1 MRALFLAVL
10 LRDLRLAARR
20 RIDALLPLVF
30 FIVALSLFPLG
41 VGPEPQTL
49 RHIAPGVVWVC
60 ALLATMLSV
69 QQLYAGDQADG
80 SLEQMLLAPAAGHR
94 AGAGQV
100 HGALAAQRR
109 AAGGGVAAGGH
120 AVRHVAAG
128 HGLLV
133 LGLLLGTPV
142 LSLLG
147 GLGAALTLGLR
158 SGGMLLILIV
168 LPLAM
173 PVLIFGTGA
182 VGSHRGRA
190 VGFGALFAAGR
201 ACWSARCWAHRWPL
215 PQRCAFPANERCGND
230 PGPTEYCT
238 GTLEPFLPTDHP
250 HDPRPAPVHLCRAAQ
265 FYGWPGAAA
274 LVWALP
280 RC

>member
-1 MRALFLAVL
+1 MAVL

-80 SLEQMLLAPAAGHR
+80 TLEQLLLAPQPAIVVASAKCSAHWLLN
-94 AGAGQV
+94 GAPLVVVSPLVGILFDMSRP
-100 HGALAAQRR
+100 AL
-109 AAGGGVAAGGH
+109 GSMVT
-120 AVRHVAAG
+120 
-128 HGLLV
+128 GLLI
-133 LGLLLGTPV
+133 GTPV

-168 LPLAM
+168 LPLAI
-173 PVLIFGTGA
+173 PILIFGTGA
-182 VGSHRGRA
+182 VGAIEAGQSASGHYSLM
-190 VGFGALFAAGR
+190 GALLVGSLLGA
-201 ACWSARCWAHRWPL
+201 PL
-215 PQRCAFPANERCGND
+215 A
-230 PGPTEYCT
+230 T
-238 GTLEPFLPTDHP
+238 
-250 HDPRPAPVHLCRAAQ
+250 
-265 FYGWPGAAA
+265 AAA
-274 LVWALP
+274 L
-280 RC
+280 RISSE

>member
-30 FIVALSLFPLG
+30 FIVAVSLFPLG
-41 VGPEPQTL
+41 VGPETQTL

-69 QQLYAGDQADG
+69 QHLYAADQADG
-80 SLEQMLLAPAAGHR
+80 SLEQMLLAPQSAVIIAAAKSVAHWLINGLPLIVV
-94 AGAGQV
+94 APLVGI
-100 HGALAAQRR
+100 LFDLS
-109 AAGGGVAAGGH
+109 GVALLSLVIG
-120 AVRHVAAG
+120 
-128 HGLLV
+128 LV
-133 LGLLLGTPV
+133 LGTPA

-173 PVLIFGTGA
+173 PALIFGAGA
-182 VGSHRGRA
+182 VVA
-190 VGFGALFAAGR
+190 VESGLSAAGHYSLLGALLVATALG
-201 ACWSARCWAHRWPL
+201 APL
-215 PQRCAFPANERCGND
+215 A
-230 PGPTEYCT
+230 T
-238 GTLEPFLPTDHP
+238 
-250 HDPRPAPVHLCRAAQ
+250 
-265 FYGWPGAAA
+265 AAA
-274 LVWALP
+274 L
-280 RC
+280 RISTE